1 MIGVRNAN
9 PGALV
14 QVEYVRDEH
23 LTLASRGNCAE
34 HRLQART
41 LGQDMLAPLILL
53 AGAGDDD
60 AVGIDDVDVI
70 QVRSFFDDLRQIL
83 DDGIQV

>member
-1 MIGVRNAN
+1 
-9 PGALV
+9 
-14 QVEYVRDEH
+14 
-23 LTLASRGNCAE
+23 
-34 HRLQART
+34 
-41 LGQDMLAPLILL
+41 MLAPLILL

>member
-1 MIGVRNAN
+1 
-9 PGALV
+9 
-14 QVEYVRDEH
+14 
-23 LTLASRGNCAE
+23 
-34 HRLQART
+34 
-41 LGQDMLAPLILL
+41 MLAPLILL

-60 AVGIDDVDVI
+60 AVAIDDVDVI